1 MGRFAVVDTTLRS
14 ELAKPYAYGSADCF
28 LMGCQMADALD
39 MARALVSTYGGS
51 YRTLMSAQRALRKQG
66 CKSLVDLFA
75 RHLTPCAPAQAA
87 LGDIVI
93 LDVGGAEHVGV
104 CLSSTRYVPKTETGP
119 AYFGLGSVKAAF
131 RT

>member
-1 MGRFAVVDTTLRS
+1 MVDETLRA
-14 ELAKPYAYGSADCF
+14 ELAKLYAYGSADCF
-28 LMGCQMADALD
+28 LLGCQMADALD
-39 MARALVSTYGGS
+39 MGRGLVSTYGGS
-51 YRTLMSAQRALRKQG
+51 YKTLMGAQRALRKRG

-75 RHLTPCAPAQAA
+75 RHMTPCAPAQAA
-87 LGDIVI
+87 LGDLVI

-104 CLSSTRYVPKTETGP
+104 CLSSTRFVTKTEAGP